1 MARRALPELKISE
14 TDKDRLESWIRRS
27 STGQALA
34 FRSRIVLLCASGKT
48 NMAVAREL
56 DTRNS
61 TVGKWRQRYVDMGL
75 DGLLD
80 EPRPGAPRSISDRR
94 VEEIVTMT
102 LETAPEGMTHW
113 STREMA
119 AKAGVSR
126 ESVRRIWNAF
136 RLKPHREGTF
146 KVSTDPQLIAK
157 IRDVVGLYL
166 DPPERALV
174 LCVDEKSQI
183 QALDRTQRLLPMQPG
198 RMALRTHDYKRHGT
212 TSLFAALDVATG
224 KVIGACKE
232 RHRSREFIQ
241 FLAKID
247 ADTPQDLDLHLVL
260 DNYATHKTPAVRR
273 WLSRHPRFH
282 LHFTP
287 TGASWLN
294 QVERWFAGLTD
305 KALRRSVHRSV
316 SELIAT
322 IESYTAAT
330 NQRAKPFTWHRTAT
344 EIIDSIG
351 RFCSQTLRS
360 HLPSNKMSGH

>member
-1 MARRALPELKISE
+1 MARRLLPELKISDA
-14 TDKDRLESWIRRS
+14 DKERLESWTRRS
-27 STGQALA
+27 STAQALA
-34 FRSRIVLLCASGKT
+34 FRSRIVLLCATGKT
-48 NMAVAREL
+48 NMAVAHEL

-61 TVGKWRQRYVDMGL
+61 TVGKWRQRFVDMGL

-80 EPRPGAPRSISDRR
+80 EPRPGAPRSINDRR

-102 LETAPEGMTHW
+102 LETTPEGMTHW

-119 AKAGVSR
+119 AKAGISR
-126 ESVRRIWNAF
+126 ESVRRIWKAF

-146 KVSTDPQLIAK
+146 KVSTDPHLIAK

-224 KVIGACKE
+224 KVIGACKK

-241 FLAKID
+241 FLTKID
-247 ADTPQDLDLHLVL
+247 VDTPQDLDLHLVL
-260 DNYATHKTPAVRR
+260 DNYATHKTPGVRR
-273 WLSRHPRFH
+273 WLTRHPRFH

-287 TGASWLN
+287 TGSSWLN

-305 KALRRSVHRSV
+305 KALRRGVHRSV
-316 SELIAT
+316 DELIAA
-322 IESYTAAT
+322 IEHYTAVV
-330 NQRAKPFTWHRTAT
+330 NERAKPFTWHKTAT

-351 RFCSQTLRS
+351 RFCSRTLRS